1 MQEANKTESGTVSA
15 WRAAKTVFWS
25 FFGVR
30 RKTDYQT
37 DINQLK
43 PAHVIAAGIMG
54 AALLVGMILV
64 LVSWVTA

>member
-1 MQEANKTESGTVSA
+1 MQEANKTESGIVSA

-43 PAHVIAAGIMG
+43 PAQVIAAGIIG
-54 AALLVGMILV
+54 AALLVAMILG
-64 LVSWVTA
+64 LVSWVTD